1 MAYSLERLRVNMA
14 AEDTV
19 RGTTKSS
26 NYVSMG
32 MTGNAVT
39 YTKDDPWVQYLGQT
53 ADTVDKA
60 LAFNKIKLMLQNQP
74 APAGSKNNNLLDYF
88 QEKVRAS
95 GKSKDKTPYGIIGL
109 GDEKAIKDIA
119 AAAVNNGYAP
129 TDYLNYYAKYNTAPA
144 PKVKDT
150 STTYNKQ
157 VATAL
162 LLKDEGDARLAWR
175 NAHFTAFG
183 SYPPEASNET
193 FGKAWNSQVK
203 SQASTA
209 STQYV
214 TTYEPMYDKK
224 SKIVIDPKTK
234 KQKIDE
240 FGNKV
245 FAKPLLDKLGEPSY
259 NVVNKYTETKP
270 GEGFTAAEQEQFLS
284 EYLVKNHPSTEWD
297 IKTLG
302 GQAKTTYDDL
312 MATISANYGA
322 TQDLSTLGPV
332 IAQALGNA
340 DPKVSAEVIKKFKDD
355 QRKAAGIKYM
365 GIAEY
370 TNAGDDANKYIAPLM
385 KTASDYLETNV
396 AIDDPIMKKFL
407 NFQGSDGKYRL
418 PNDYEIEQEV
428 KKDSRYQKTSRAK
441 NDVVNLFQSLKDQLG
456 R

>member
-1 MAYSLERLRVNMA
+1 MAT
-14 AEDTV
+14 EDTV

-39 YTKDDPWVQYLGQT
+39 YTITDPWVIYTSST
-53 ADTVDKA
+53 ADAVDKSM
-60 LAFNKIKLMLQNQP
+60 AFNTIKLMLQNQP
-74 APAGSKNNNLLDYF
+74 APAGSNSNNLLNYF
-88 QEKVRAS
+88 QEKIRAS
-95 GKSKDKTPYGIIGL
+95 GASKDKTPYGIIGP
-109 GDEKAIKDIA
+109 GDAKAFMDIGLSA
-119 AAAVNNGYAP
+119 IRSGIAP
-129 TDYLNYYAKYNTAPA
+129 TDYLDQYAKYNTPPA

-224 SKIVIDPKTK
+224 SKPVIDPKTK
-234 KQKIDE
+234 KQKIDG

-245 FAKPLLDKLGEPSY
+245 FSKPILDKLGKQSY
-259 NVVNKYTETKP
+259 NVVTKYTETKP

-284 EYLVKNHPSTEWD
+284 DYLIKNYPSSEWD

-332 IAQALGNA
+332 IQQALGNA

-365 GIAEY
+365 GVAEY
-370 TNAGDDANKYIAPLM
+370 TNAGEDANKYIAPLM
-385 KTASDYLETNV
+385 KTTSNYLESDIT
-396 AIDDPIMKKFL
+396 IDDPLMKKFL

-418 PNDYEIEQEV
+418 PNDYEIEQEL

-441 NDVVNLFQSLKDQLG
+441 NDVVNLFQSLKDQIG